1 MSVEVI
7 TCSDVKSNSLRK
19 QKNGTYLD
27 TYKLYL
33 HSFFYSLLQ
42 KKTHNILN
50 INHYSYLFALLAKI
64 KI

>member
-50 INHYSYLFALLAKI
+50 INH
-64 KI
+64 